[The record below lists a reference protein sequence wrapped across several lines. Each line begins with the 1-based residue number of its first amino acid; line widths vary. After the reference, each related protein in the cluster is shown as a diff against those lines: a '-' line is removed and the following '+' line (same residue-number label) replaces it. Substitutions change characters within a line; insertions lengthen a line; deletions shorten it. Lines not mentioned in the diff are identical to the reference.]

1 VRERKE
7 IAEMLGEFW
16 RDAAVLVYIFV
27 PLDLFIGSQLSLSA
41 WDVTLIV
48 LGTAIGSSLM
58 EVVGIIL
65 ERNL

>member
-1 VRERKE
+1 MRERKE

-27 PLDLFIGSQLSLSA
+27 PLDLFIGSQLSLSG

-65 ERNL
+65 ERHL